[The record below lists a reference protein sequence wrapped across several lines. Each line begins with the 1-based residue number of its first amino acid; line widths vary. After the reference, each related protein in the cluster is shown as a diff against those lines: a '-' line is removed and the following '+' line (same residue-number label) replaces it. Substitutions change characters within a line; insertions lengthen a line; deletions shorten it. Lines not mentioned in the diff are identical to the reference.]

1 METNTNVMSRY
12 ITGLLVT
19 VSLLAGCLGI
29 RPYPNTMDKNLHIQT
44 KTDSGSFFS
53 KVRAA
58 VDIYRVDA
66 DCKTKYEGT
75 IQLNEPSVDVGIP
88 SHRLSYLVFVFS
100 SSSFL
105 ASSNSTVTHDTL
117 LKPRAGYNYDI
128 KVSYI
133 DNMYNVAIRET
144 HPRTSASRDIEL
156 KDLSGCGAFF
166 EAQ

>member
-1 METNTNVMSRY
+1 METNTNVMSRS

-19 VSLLAGCLGI
+19 VSLLAGCSGI

-44 KTDSGSFFS
+44 KTDSGSFFP

-58 VDIYRVDA
+58 VDIYRVDGN
-66 DCKTKYEGT
+66 CKTEYEGT
-75 IQLNEPSVDVGIP
+75 IQLSKPSLDVGIP

-117 LKPRAGYNYDI
+117 LKPRAGYDYHI

-133 DNMYNVAIRET
+133 DDIYNVVIRET
-144 HPRTSASRDIEL
+144 HPGKAGSRDIEL
-156 KDLSGCGAFF
+156 KDLSACGAF
-166 EAQ
+166 

>member
-12 ITGLLVT
+12 IAGLLVT

-29 RPYPNTMDKNLHIQT
+29 KPYPNSMDKNLHIQT
-44 KTDSGSFFS
+44 KIDSGSFFS

-66 DCKTKYEGT
+66 DCKTEYEGT
-75 IQLNEPSVDVGIP
+75 IQLNDPSVDVGIP
-88 SHRLSYLVFVFS
+88 SQRLTYLVFVFS

-105 ASSNSTVTHDTL
+105 ASSSSTVTHDTL
-117 LKPRAGYNYDI
+117 LKPRDGYKYEI

-133 DNMYNVAIRET
+133 DDIYNVAIQET
-144 HPRTSASRDIEL
+144 HPRKPGSRDIEL
-156 KDLSGCGAFF
+156 KDLSSCGA
-166 EAQ
+166 

>member
-29 RPYPNTMDKNLHIQT
+29 RHYPNTMDKNLHIQT

-53 KVRAA
+53 KLRAA

-133 DNMYNVAIRET
+133 DDIYNVVIRET
-144 HPRTSASRDIEL
+144 HPRKPGSRDIEL
-156 KDLSGCGAFF
+156 KDLSACGGF
-166 EAQ
+166 

>member
-29 RPYPNTMDKNLHIQT
+29 KPYPNTMDKNLHIQT

-53 KVRAA
+53 RVRAA

-66 DCKTKYEGT
+66 DCKTEYEGT
-75 IQLNEPSVDVGIP
+75 IQLNEPSVDIGIP

-105 ASSNSTVTHDTL
+105 ASSNSTVTHETL
-117 LKPRAGYNYDI
+117 LKPRDGYNYAI

-133 DNMYNVAIRET
+133 DDIYNVAIRET
-144 HPRTSASRDIEL
+144 HPRKPGSRDIEL
-156 KDLSGCGAFF
+156 KDLSACGA
-166 EAQ
+166 

>member
-1 METNTNVMSRY
+1 MKTNINVMNRH
-12 ITGLLVT
+12 IVGFLLT

-29 RPYPNTMDKNLHIQT
+29 KPYPNTLDKNLHIQT
-44 KTDSGSFFS
+44 ETNTGSFFS

-66 DCKTKYEGT
+66 DCKTQHEGSV
-75 IQLNEPSVDVGIP
+75 QLNEPSVDVGIP

-100 SSSFL
+100 TSSFL
-105 ASSNSTVTHDTL
+105 AGSSSTITHDTL

-156 KDLSGCGAFF
+156 KDLSGCSAFF